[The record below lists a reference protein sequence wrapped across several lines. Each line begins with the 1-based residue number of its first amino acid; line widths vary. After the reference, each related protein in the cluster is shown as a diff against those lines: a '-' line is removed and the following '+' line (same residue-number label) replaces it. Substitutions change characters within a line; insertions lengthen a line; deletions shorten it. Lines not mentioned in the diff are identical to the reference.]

1 MKYLV
6 AACLLTLCAVAVAQ
20 TVTQPAQPGAVDSER
35 QRISAERGKLEA
47 EFSAEHATCY
57 KKFAVNNCL
66 GDVNEKRREAM
77 AHLRRKE
84 ILLNDQERK
93 QKAAEQLRKI
103 EEKSSVQKQQ
113 EDADHRA
120 EALSRYQSRLAK
132 EKQKEAARVSLQ
144 SREQANTEARTSRLL
159 GNQQKPRHGRRGQRP
174 RRKKRASSMNVKKT
188 HKIGGLSMR
197 AKSSS
202 ESTRLPDPS
211 RYQSKHCS
219 D

>member
-47 EFSAEHATCY
+47 EFSAEHASCY

-77 AHLRRKE
+77 AHLRRQE

-120 EALSRYQSRLAK
+120 EALSGYQSRLAK

-159 GNQQKPRHGRRGQRP
+159 GNQQKAQTRAARTAAEAEETRKLDERQKDSQNRRAQHESE
-174 RRKKRASSMNVKKT
+174 KLKRVNPPARS
-188 HKIGGLSMR
+188 
-197 AKSSS
+197 
-202 ESTRLPDPS
+202 LPLPE
-211 RYQSKHCS
+211 
-219 D
+219 

>member
-66 GDVNEKRREAM
+66 GGVNEKRREAM
-77 AHLRRKE
+77 AHLRRQE

-103 EEKSSVQKQQ
+103 EEKSSAQKQQ

-120 EALSRYQSRLAK
+120 EALSGYQSRLAK
-132 EKQKEAARVSLQ
+132 EKQKEAARGSLQ

-159 GNQQKPRHGRRGQRP
+159 GNQQKAQTRAARTAAEAEETRKLDERQKEAQNRRAQHESE
-174 RRKKRASSMNVKKT
+174 KLKRVNPPARS
-188 HKIGGLSMR
+188 
-197 AKSSS
+197 
-202 ESTRLPDPS
+202 LPLPE
-211 RYQSKHCS
+211 
-219 D
+219 

>member
-47 EFSAEHATCY
+47 EFSAEHASCY

-77 AHLRRKE
+77 AHLRRQE

-120 EALSRYQSRLAK
+120 EALSGYQSRLAK

-159 GNQQKPRHGRRGQRP
+159 GNQQKAQTRAARTTAEAEETRKFDERQKEAQNRRAQHESE
-174 RRKKRASSMNVKKT
+174 KLKRVNPPARS
-188 HKIGGLSMR
+188 
-197 AKSSS
+197 
-202 ESTRLPDPS
+202 LPLPE
-211 RYQSKHCS
+211 
-219 D
+219 

>member
-57 KKFAVNNCL
+57 KKFTVNNCL
-66 GDVNEKRREAM
+66 GGVNEKRREAM
-77 AHLRRKE
+77 AHLRRQE

-120 EALSRYQSRLAK
+120 EALSGYQSRLAK

-159 GNQQKPRHGRRGQRP
+159 GNQQKAQTRAARTTAEAEETRKFDERQKEAQNRRAQHESE
-174 RRKKRASSMNVKKT
+174 KLKRVNPPARS
-188 HKIGGLSMR
+188 
-197 AKSSS
+197 
-202 ESTRLPDPS
+202 LPLPE
-211 RYQSKHCS
+211 
-219 D
+219 

>member
-47 EFSAEHATCY
+47 EFSAEHASCY

-77 AHLRRKE
+77 AHLRRQE

-120 EALSRYQSRLAK
+120 EALSGYQSRLAK

-159 GNQQKPRHGRRGQRP
+159 GNQQKAQTRAARTAAEAEETRKFDERQKDSQNRRAQHESE
-174 RRKKRASSMNVKKT
+174 KLKRVNPPARS
-188 HKIGGLSMR
+188 
-197 AKSSS
+197 
-202 ESTRLPDPS
+202 LPLPE
-211 RYQSKHCS
+211 
-219 D
+219 

>member
-47 EFSAEHATCY
+47 EFSAEHASCY

-77 AHLRRKE
+77 AHLRRQE

-120 EALSRYQSRLAK
+120 EALSGYQSRLAK

-159 GNQQKPRHGRRGQRP
+159 GNQQKAQTRTARTAAEAEETRKFDERQKDSQNRRAQHESE
-174 RRKKRASSMNVKKT
+174 KLKRVNPPARS
-188 HKIGGLSMR
+188 
-197 AKSSS
+197 
-202 ESTRLPDPS
+202 LPLPE
-211 RYQSKHCS
+211 
-219 D
+219 

>member
-47 EFSAEHATCY
+47 EFSAERASCY

-66 GDVNEKRREAM
+66 GDANEKRREAM
-77 AHLRRKE
+77 VHLRRRE

-159 GNQQKPRHGRRGQRP
+159 GNQQKAQTRAARTAAEAEETRKFDERQKEAQNRRAQHESE
-174 RRKKRASSMNVKKT
+174 KLKRVNPPARS
-188 HKIGGLSMR
+188 
-197 AKSSS
+197 
-202 ESTRLPDPS
+202 LPLPE
-211 RYQSKHCS
+211 
-219 D
+219 